1 MLTTMKA
8 QVRCPKCGG
17 RLYLEQELSGRFHLP
32 REWACLQCGWRRAY
46 TPPQFERTFAL
57 ATDGAPPA

>member
-1 MLTTMKA
+1 M
-8 QVRCPKCGG
+8 QSNRSRPRCPKCGG
-17 RLYLEQELSGRFHLP
+17 RLYLEQEPGGRFNLP

-57 ATDGAPPA
+57 VAADPRPA